1 MRIVFICGSLE
12 PGRDGV
18 GDYTRRLAAECI
30 RQGHACGIIAFHDA
44 FVNDAVSLSQS
55 EGDIRITALR
65 LSQGLTWSNKTGRA
79 KAWTDAF
86 DPDWISL
93 QFVPYAFHLKG
104 IPWALVGKLSLL
116 ARGRKCHV
124 MLHEIW
130 IGFTR
135 IASFRHRLVGVVQ
148 KRLILRILKVLP
160 CRVVHTSNHLYRLVL
175 EDSGIQAGILKLFS
189 NIPQSE
195 AGLPWMQT
203 ELQAIGICPDN
214 RKDWHL
220 LGVFGSV
227 HPDSGLLPSI
237 RAALAEVRSKGKKLA
252 FLGVGRSGSVWT
264 AVESELNDQVGCDFL
279 IQHFGEQ
286 SESRISAFLQTLDSG
301 LATMPK
307 EFMGKSG
314 TVAAM
319 LAHGVPLRSPW
330 KRGIPEYTD
339 RMPDNE
345 EPLSGGYS
353 PSQIAHQFTQSLMHV

>member
-1 MRIVFICGSLE
+1 MKILFICGSLE

-18 GDYTRRLAAECI
+18 GDYARRLAAECI
-30 RQGHACGIIAFHDA
+30 RQGHACGIIALHDA
-44 FVNDAVSLSQS
+44 FVDDPVSLSQS
-55 EGDIRITALR
+55 EGDNEIPTLR
-65 LSQGLTWSNKTGRA
+65 LPQGLTWKNKTRQA
-79 KAWTDAF
+79 KVWTDAF

-93 QFVPYAFHLKG
+93 QFVPFAFHPKG
-104 IPWALVGKLSLL
+104 LAWALAGKLAML

-124 MLHEIW
+124 MLHEVW

-135 IASFRHRLVGVVQ
+135 TASFRHRLVGAVQ
-148 KRLILRILKVLP
+148 RRLILRILKILP
-160 CRVVHTSNHLYRLVL
+160 CRVLHTSNHLYRLVL
-175 EDSGIQAGILKLFS
+175 EDSGIQAEILKLFS

-195 AGLPWMQT
+195 AGLPWMQA
-203 ELQAIGICPDN
+203 ELQAIGIGPDQ
-214 RKDWHL
+214 RKEWHL

-237 RAALAEVRSKGKKLA
+237 LAALTDVRSSGKKLA
-252 FLGVGRSGSVWT
+252 FLGIGRSGSVW
-264 AVESELNDQVGCDFL
+264 AALESELKNQLGHDFL
-279 IQHFGEQ
+279 IHHFREQ

-319 LAHGVPLRSPW
+319 LAHGVPLRPPW

-345 EPLSGGYS
+345 EPLSGSYS
-353 PSQIAHQFTQSLMHV
+353 LAQIAHQFTQSLMPV